1 MWPRPQFS
9 ADLVTFTEE
18 ILNGKLHFLHSAC
31 LLLYFP
37 FSEDTFTTSTKALP
51 ITSQPLTVKAN
62 ATVKTMNDT
71 ATTANG
77 NTTIE
82 TTRTVTEETSTTKA
96 PNTSPNSL
104 HEHQNLCKSYATIVD
119 DSRLFSNPAK
129 ENKCDFY
136 FKRAVRFVSSDG
148 GNLQLKEKCNDEDVN
163 EFRYYCGGAGL
174 TYLEQLHPSKS
185 DVPTLSS
192 VCTNTFFVKGSL
204 VVGNN
209 IPRPDC
215 KCNSRQNIL
224 VQNCSGFYVYQLL
237 PISHVDLE
245 CPARYCT
252 VELRKFQFYF
262 Y

>member
-1 MWPRPQFS
+1 MHDF
-9 ADLVTFTEE
+9 
-18 ILNGKLHFLHSAC
+18 C

-37 FSEDTFTTSTKALP
+37 FTEDTVATSTNALP
-51 ITSQPLTVKAN
+51 TTSQPITVKEN

-77 NTTIE
+77 NTTIK
-82 TTRTVTEETSTTKA
+82 TTWSVTEETATTKA
-96 PNTSPNSL
+96 PNTTAMSL
-104 HEHQNLCKSYATIVD
+104 HKHQNLCENYATIVD
-119 DSRLFSNPAK
+119 DSRFFSNPIK

-136 FKRAVRFVSSDG
+136 FRTAVRFMSSDG

-174 TYLEQLHPSKS
+174 TYLEQLHPNKS
-185 DVPTLSS
+185 DVPKLSS

-209 IPRPDC
+209 IPRPNC

-237 PISHVDLE
+237 PISHVELE

-252 VELRKFQFYF
+252 EELRKFQFLLLLIIILF
-262 Y
+262 LCLSL